1 MRASAGSSAVFLPGV
16 GVVAMAGLAAGGRGV
31 SVGAGLGIA
40 AVGLGG
46 RWAAGL
52 GVGRF
57 GAAEGTLDGGEAHA
71 ASSNKQKNDNMRVG
85 ISRNHSRF

>member
-1 MRASAGSSAVFLPGV
+1 MPGD
-16 GVVAMAGLAAGGRGV
+16 GVVAMAGLAAGGGRV

-46 RWAAGL
+46 RWAEGL
-52 GVGRF
+52 GVGGF
-57 GAAEGTLDGGEAHA
+57 GAAEGVLAGGEAHA